1 MLSLSPGLGP
11 DGLPSPA
18 SAASGAAAAAGYL
31 SAGGGGSSCN
41 GSPPPPLAA
50 VAAAVGLTAQAGVTK
65 KITKMFYGP
74 DLCLV
79 RSVKVAVGTSKD
91 LLILLVLD
99 ASKPTMMN

>member
-79 RSVKVAVGTSKD
+79 PESTVSEGCRQHLKGPFD
-91 LLILLVLD
+91 II
-99 ASKPTMMN
+99 